1 MKKYILYAGILVGGI
16 LLGWIIFGGDSANSK
31 DSKTSSNS
39 TEEGQIWTCSM
50 HPQIRLPEPG
60 DCPICGMT
68 LIPLESNGNSNPLV
82 FEMTEDAMKIASI
95 QTTVI
100 GTKKSDGKSLKL
112 SGKIKVDETNSA
124 SIVSHISGRIEK
136 LYVSFTGEKVNQGQK
151 IASIYSPKLI
161 TAQKE
166 LLEAYKVK
174 DSNPKL
180 YNATVNKLK
189 YWKITDSQIQSIINS
204 ENVIESF
211 NIYAGFS
218 GVVLNKKVSVG
229 DYLNEGEVLFDI
241 QNLNQL
247 WAVFDAY
254 EADLSALKVGDKIM
268 YSTTALPNRT
278 FTSTIDFID
287 PVINASSRTA
297 KIRAVVNNAQQHL
310 KPEMFIEGTV
320 AGSGDSKEG
329 LSVPK
334 SAVLWTGERSVVYVK
349 LPNMT
354 VPSFEFREISI
365 GDAIGSNYAV
375 LSGLNSGD
383 EVVTNGAFVIDAS
396 AQLNNQSSMM
406 NRNLLSNNTVENSE
420 NSAPDYV
427 AGTPMKFKDQLNQVA
442 KTYLLVKNALVN
454 DNAKEASKYARI
466 LIQNIDA
473 VDMSLVKGAAHM
485 YWMEKN
491 KEMKTSTKSLA
502 DNTNIEKQRDS
513 FKKISNSMIDVLKA
527 FGVEN
532 ESMYVQF
539 CPMADDKKGGY
550 WLSEQSAIKNPYMG
564 SSMLTCGS
572 TEYKLDKTT
581 KSKNTVKS
589 APNMNQH
596 NH

>member
-68 LIPLESNGNSNPLV
+68 LIPLESDGNSNPLV
-82 FEMTEDAMKIASI
+82 FEMTEDAMKIANI

-136 LYVSFTGEKVNQGQK
+136 LYISFTGEKVNQGQK

-189 YWKITDSQIQSIINS
+189 YWKITDNQIQSIINS

-297 KIRAVVNNAQQHL
+297 KIRAVVNNAQQQL

-320 AGSGDSKEG
+320 AG
-329 LSVPK
+329 
-334 SAVLWTGERSVVYVK
+334 
-349 LPNMT
+349 
-354 VPSFEFREISI
+354 
-365 GDAIGSNYAV
+365 
-375 LSGLNSGD
+375 
-383 EVVTNGAFVIDAS
+383 
-396 AQLNNQSSMM
+396 
-406 NRNLLSNNTVENSE
+406 
-420 NSAPDYV
+420 
-427 AGTPMKFKDQLNQVA
+427 
-442 KTYLLVKNALVN
+442 
-454 DNAKEASKYARI
+454 
-466 LIQNIDA
+466 
-473 VDMSLVKGAAHM
+473 
-485 YWMEKN
+485 
-491 KEMKTSTKSLA
+491 
-502 DNTNIEKQRDS
+502 
-513 FKKISNSMIDVLKA
+513 
-527 FGVEN
+527 
-532 ESMYVQF
+532 
-539 CPMADDKKGGY
+539 
-550 WLSEQSAIKNPYMG
+550 
-564 SSMLTCGS
+564 
-572 TEYKLDKTT
+572 
-581 KSKNTVKS
+581 
-589 APNMNQH
+589 
-596 NH
+596 